1 MGGIA
6 LGAVLLRTLN
16 VIGLEHFPRAGEV
29 HMDGTVVFVS
39 LVFSLA
45 AGLFVGSFPI
55 AGISGIGISDA
66 LHEDS
71 RTGTTGKKSRSVRQL
86 LVAAQIG
93 FAFALL
99 VGAGLLLASFRLLS
113 QVDPGFNSHGVGTAS
128 IPLPRSRYTKT
139 DRFRAFINPPLPP
152 LPAIPPLSI
161 AGATDAI
168 PLGG

>member
-1 MGGIA
+1 
-6 LGAVLLRTLN
+6 
-16 VIGLEHFPRAGEV
+16 
-29 HMDGTVVFVS
+29 MDGTVVLVS

-113 QVDPGFNSHGVGTAS
+113 QVDPGFNSHGVVTAS
-128 IPLPRSRYTKT
+128 IALPRPRYTQPVLFH
-139 DRFRAFINPPLPP
+139 DFMNRA
-152 LPAIPPLSI
+152 LPADRPLTRASI
-161 AGATDAI
+161 AVAQSPI
-168 PLGG
+168 